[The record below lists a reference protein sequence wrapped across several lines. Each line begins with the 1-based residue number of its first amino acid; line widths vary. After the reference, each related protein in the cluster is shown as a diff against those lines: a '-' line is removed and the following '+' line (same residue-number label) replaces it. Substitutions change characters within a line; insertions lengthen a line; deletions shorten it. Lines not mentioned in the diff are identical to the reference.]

1 MTLNGLNPG
10 ISIFFLPWMGVE
22 TLELSNHP
30 GWRGKKRA
38 NVPSSVN
45 NAAFFIDR
53 TVKWC
58 VNVRFFVSI
67 NVFLCNSARILIK
80 TSHRED
86 IHQFMVL
93 ILI

>member
-1 MTLNGLNPG
+1 MKTVYIYIYIYQMTLNGLNPG

-53 TVKWC
+53 TVK
-58 VNVRFFVSI
+58 
-67 NVFLCNSARILIK
+67 
-80 TSHRED
+80 
-86 IHQFMVL
+86 
-93 ILI
+93 